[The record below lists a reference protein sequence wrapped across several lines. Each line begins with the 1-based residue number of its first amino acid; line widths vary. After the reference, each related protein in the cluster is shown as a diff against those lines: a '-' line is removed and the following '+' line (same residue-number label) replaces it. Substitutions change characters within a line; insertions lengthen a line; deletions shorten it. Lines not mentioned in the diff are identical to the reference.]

1 MLKQEAEYLSASQ
14 TLTYVQKERK
24 IGEPAII
31 HGGLCRRERRGLGP
45 KARKRPGVGLSGL
58 VGGAEAKEPAQEPE
72 KKPACPR
79 RGQNV
84 RRSQQARVF
93 HRD

>member
-1 MLKQEAEYLSASQ
+1 M
-14 TLTYVQKERK
+14 
-24 IGEPAII
+24 GEPAII
-31 HGGLCRRERRGLGP
+31 HGGLCRRERGGPGP
-45 KARKRPGVGLSGL
+45 KARKCPGVGLSRL
-58 VGGAEAKEPAQEPE
+58 VGGAEAKESAQEPE

-93 HRD
+93 ITD

>member
-1 MLKQEAEYLSASQ
+1 M
-14 TLTYVQKERK
+14 QK
-24 IGEPAII
+24 GE
-31 HGGLCRRERRGLGP
+31 
-45 KARKRPGVGLSGL
+45 KRAGAKGQKTPRCGLSGL

-93 HRD
+93 RRD